1 MGANRAASWLPVS
14 ALALACFLVSCSR
27 SETHAEASKPAP
39 PSIAYIGA
47 WGMRGDGPGRL
58 DGPTCIATD
67 AVGKVYIAD
76 AGSSFIHKFDIDG
89 TPLLSF
95 QDMSLKQ
102 PQSIVVDSGGAI
114 YVADPGSASAFVY
127 FPNGDRY
134 RRLGLKA
141 RPSSENIL
149 SIAVDDAGLIHILD
163 IDAGL
168 ISTYTSR
175 FRLMRS
181 WQPAANVPNTQVRP
195 RAVATGPDGS
205 LYVADPEGN
214 RILKFTSEGHFLG
227 DAVEGGADRRLSDEF
242 AVSSAGIFAMDADGR
257 MLHVWALDGRPQLDA
272 DLAPE
277 LGQAKRSAPALA
289 ISPRKE
295 LLVLDAPEARV
306 LRYRI
311 DF

>member
-1 MGANRAASWLPVS
+1 MCANRAAPLLSVS
-14 ALALACFLVSCSR
+14 VLALACSLAGCSHSGTR
-27 SETHAEASKPAP
+27 AEASKPVT
-39 PSIAYIGA
+39 PSIAYIKA
-47 WGMRGDGPGRL
+47 WGMRGDGPGQL

-67 AVGKVYIAD
+67 AVGRAYIAD
-76 AGSSFIHKFDIDG
+76 AGSSFIHKFDTDG

-95 QDMSLKQ
+95 QDLSLKQ
-102 PQSIVVDSGGAI
+102 PQSIAVDSGGAI

-127 FPNGDRY
+127 LPKGTRY
-134 RRLGLKA
+134 HRIGLKA
-141 RPSSENIL
+141 RPNRENIL
-149 SIAVDDAGLIHILD
+149 SIAVDVEGLIHILD
-163 IDAGL
+163 TDAGH

-181 WQPAANVPNTQVRP
+181 WQPAANVPNAQVRP

-214 RILKFTSEGHFLG
+214 RIVKFTSEGHFLG
-227 DAVEGGADRRLSDEF
+227 DAVEGGANRRLSDEF
-242 AVSSAGIFAMDADGR
+242 AVSAAGIFAMDADGR
-257 MLHVWALDGRPQLDA
+257 ILHVWSLDGKSKLDT

-277 LGQAKRSAPALA
+277 LGQAKRPPPALA
-289 ISPRKE
+289 LSPRKE
-295 LLVLDAPEARV
+295 LLMLDAPEARV

>member
-1 MGANRAASWLPVS
+1 MGANRAAWWLSVS
-14 ALALACFLVSCSR
+14 VLALACFLVSCSR
-27 SETHAEASKPAP
+27 SETRAEASKPAL

-47 WGMRGDGPGRL
+47 WGMRGDGPGQL

-67 AVGKVYIAD
+67 AVGKAYIAD
-76 AGSSFIHKFDIDG
+76 AGSSFIHKFDTDG

-95 QDMSLKQ
+95 QDLSLKQ
-102 PQSIVVDSGGAI
+102 PQSIAVDSGGAI
-114 YVADPGSASAFVY
+114 YVADPGSASAVVY

-141 RPSSENIL
+141 RPNSENIL
-149 SIAVDDAGLIHILD
+149 SIAVDDEGLIHILD

-181 WQPAANVPNTQVRP
+181 WQPAANVPNMKVRP

-205 LYVADPEGN
+205 LYIADPEGN
-214 RILKFTSEGHFLG
+214 RIVRFTSGGNFLG
-227 DAVEGGADRRLSDEF
+227 IAVEGGADRRVSDEF
-242 AVSSAGIFAMDADGR
+242 AVSGTGIFAMDADGR
-257 MLHVWALDGRPQLDA
+257 MLHVWALDGRSQLDV